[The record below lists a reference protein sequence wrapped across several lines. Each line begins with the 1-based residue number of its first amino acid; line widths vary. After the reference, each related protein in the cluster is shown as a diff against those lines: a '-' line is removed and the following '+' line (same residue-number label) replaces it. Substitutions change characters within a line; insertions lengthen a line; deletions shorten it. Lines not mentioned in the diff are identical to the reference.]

1 MIASSPITK
10 NMESSSVTGS
20 VSVPDAHSTDEM
32 YDHASEIFRVMSAPM
47 RLKIIHAL
55 CDQEKNVGQLLELI
69 NTTQPNMSQH
79 LQTLYTAG
87 IVAKR
92 RDGVQIYYRIANDN
106 IVSLCRLVCSQ
117 VATDRGLPHA

>member
-1 MIASSPITK
+1 MIASTNITNK
-10 NMESSSVTGS
+10 T
-20 VSVPDAHSTDEM
+20 AKSTSANEEM
-32 YDHASEIFRVMSAPM
+32 YEHASDVFRVMSAPL

-55 CDQEKNVGQLLELI
+55 CDQEKNVGQLLEI
-69 NTTQPNMSQH
+69 IDTTQPNMSQH

-92 RDGVQIYYRIANDN
+92 RDGVQIFYRIANDN

-117 VATDRGLPHA
+117 VATDKGLSHD